1 MFSRAASLKTARLQ
15 STHRLR
21 TRQRSGARS
30 TISLREMG
38 LIFISVVL
46 FGLSVVTGYE
56 IKSVSKEISTYREE
70 LKAFG
75 EEEERLK
82 GELARFTE
90 KTRLEKIGRALGL
103 HPPKKSQIV
112 HIK

>member
-1 MFSRAASLKTARLQ
+1 MFSRAASLRTARLQ
-15 STHRLR
+15 SSNRLR
-21 TRQRSGARS
+21 TRQRFGARS

-38 LIFISVVL
+38 LLFISVAL
-46 FGLSVVTGYE
+46 LGLSVVTGFE
-56 IKSVSKEISTYREE
+56 IKNVSKEISTYREE
-70 LKAFG
+70 LKAFA
-75 EEEERLK
+75 EEEDRLK
-82 GELARFTE
+82 GELARFSE